1 MALEN
6 RVRETIEEFLM
17 RLRQEIDIHG
27 QRLGRDVTT
36 LVARGGVGDAS
47 TAEPAND
54 ASRVEVF
61 RRLLAAIRQI
71 DAASSLKGVLEALSR
86 GSKSEAARV
95 ALLLVDHDKLICWG
109 HFGFAAADAPYDMVI
124 GVDSRLATAV
134 KEKHTVAVPTAAQN
148 TSIST
153 PDFMRVPAGHVGLIS
168 PLVVGDNVVA
178 LLYADG
184 PERSLGRNPGAIWTE
199 QVEILVRHAAVR
211 LENLTSMRT
220 VEVFSQP

>member
-27 QRLGRDVTT
+27 QRLGRDMTSI
-36 LVARGGVGDAS
+36 VARGGEVTSAV
-47 TAEPAND
+47 EPAGD

-71 DAASSLKGVLEALSR
+71 DGASSLKGVLEALSR
-86 GSKSEAARV
+86 GSKSEASRV
-95 ALLLVDHDKLICWG
+95 ALLLVDHEKLISWG
-109 HFGFAAADAPYDMVI
+109 HFGFSTADAPYDLVV
-124 GVDSRLATAV
+124 GADSRLATAV

>member
-1 MALEN
+1 MAQDT

-27 QRLGRDVTT
+27 QRLGRDVASLLTRDA
-36 LVARGGVGDAS
+36 VAGLP
-47 TAEPAND
+47 EPASD
-54 ASRVEVF
+54 GSRVEVF
-61 RRLLAAIRQI
+61 RRLLAAVRQI

-86 GSKSEAARV
+86 GTRTEASRV
-95 ALLLVDHDKLICWG
+95 ALLLVDHDKLRCWG
-109 HFGFAAADAPYDMVI
+109 HFGFGAHDAPYDMVI
-124 GVDSRLATAV
+124 GVDGRLATAV
-134 KEKHTVAVPTAAQN
+134 KEKHTVAVPASSQGAGMT
-148 TSIST
+148 T
-153 PDFMRVPAGHVGLIS
+153 PDFMRVASSHIGLIS

-184 PERSLGRNPGAIWTE
+184 PERSPGRNPGAIWTE

>member
-36 LVARGGVGDAS
+36 LVARGGGEAS
-47 TAEPAND
+47 TAEPASD

-86 GSKSEAARV
+86 GSKSEASRV
-95 ALLLVDHDKLICWG
+95 ALLLVDHDKLISWG

-124 GVDSRLATAV
+124 GVDNRLATAV
-134 KEKHTVAVPTAAQN
+134 REKHTVAVPTAAQN
-148 TSIST
+148 ASIST
-153 PDFMRVPAGHVGLIS
+153 PDFMRVAAGHVGLIS

>member
-1 MALEN
+1 MAQDT

-27 QRLGRDVTT
+27 QRLGRDVAS
-36 LVARGGVGDAS
+36 LLARDAVAGPL
-47 TAEPAND
+47 EPASD
-54 ASRVEVF
+54 SSRVEVF
-61 RRLLAAIRQI
+61 RRLLAAVRQI

-86 GSKSEAARV
+86 GTRTEASRV
-95 ALLLVDHDKLICWG
+95 ALLLVDHDKLRCWG
-109 HFGFAAADAPYDMVI
+109 HFGFGATDAPYNMVI
-124 GVDSRLATAV
+124 GVDSRLSTAV
-134 KEKHTVAVPTAAQN
+134 KEKHTVSVPAASQGAGV
-148 TSIST
+148 TT
-153 PDFMRVPAGHVGLIS
+153 PDFMRVASSHIGLIS

-184 PERSLGRNPGAIWTE
+184 PERSFGRNPGAIWTE

>member
-1 MALEN
+1 MPLED

-27 QRLGRDVTT
+27 QRLGRDMSG
-36 LVARGGVGDAS
+36 LVGRDGTPGAA
-47 TAEPAND
+47 AEPSSD
-54 ASRVEVF
+54 AGRVEVF
-61 RRLLAAIRQI
+61 RRLLTAIRQI

-86 GSKSEAARV
+86 GSKSEASRV
-95 ALLLVDHDKLICWG
+95 ALLLVDNDKLHCWG
-109 HFGFAAADAPYDMVI
+109 HFGYASADAPYDMVV
-124 GVDSRLATAV
+124 GADHRLATAV
-134 KEKHTVAVPTAAQN
+134 RDKHTVPVPTAAKN

-220 VEVFSQP
+220 VEVFSQT

>member
-6 RVRETIEEFLM
+6 RVRETIEEFLL

-27 QRLGRDVTT
+27 QRLGRDVSAIVTN
-36 LVARGGVGDAS
+36 GGPAGK
-47 TAEPAND
+47 AEPPND
-54 ASRVEVF
+54 TGRVEVF

-86 GSKSEAARV
+86 GTKSEAARV
-95 ALLLVDHDKLICWG
+95 ALLLVDNDKLLCWG
-109 HFGFAAADAPYDMVI
+109 HFGFANADAPYDMVVS
-124 GVDSRLATAV
+124 VDSRLATAV
-134 KEKHTVAVPTAAQN
+134 KEKHTVSVPSASGGTL
-148 TSIST
+148 ST
-153 PDFMRVPAGHVGLIS
+153 PDFMRVAAGHVGLIS

-184 PERSLGRNPGAIWTE
+184 PERSPGRNPSAIWTE

-220 VEVFSQP
+220 VEVFSQT